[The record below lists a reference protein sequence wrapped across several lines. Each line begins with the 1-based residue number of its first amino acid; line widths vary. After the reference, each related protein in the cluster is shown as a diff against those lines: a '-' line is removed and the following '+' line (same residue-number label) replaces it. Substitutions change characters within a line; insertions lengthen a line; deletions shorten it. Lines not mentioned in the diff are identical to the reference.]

1 MPLFHSSFKGLRAD
15 FKRPWFVFSHF
26 LSKPRKFEN
35 MSMKCWIRSNLPSS
49 SVETITAAELGPDTT
64 VTAAT
69 QTEYT
74 VNFFKDE
81 IITDKEAFATIIVF
95 GRELCEASR
104 SITRYDWRIPFSK
117 SSGTRD
123 HVTTIE
129 VELRLYAL
137 TLPGAA
143 LGAKNSKHTFMSNRE
158 GLFDLKSGFFHPTHN
173 SWYHKINKDKMT
185 DHHTFLGNCPPTP
198 PLA

>member
-1 MPLFHSSFKGLRAD
+1 MPLFYSSFKRLRAD
-15 FKRPWFVFSHF
+15 FKRPLFVFLHF

-137 TLPGAA
+137 TLSGAA
-143 LGAKNSKHTFMSNRE
+143 LGAMNSKHTFMKVFVTYKAVFSIP
-158 GLFDLKSGFFHPTHN
+158 LN

-198 PLA
+198 PLSQH